1 MNRLTVHLNDINDI
15 TDNFNK
21 GQNILN
27 GLYLKTYELK
37 INNCFLHFVLES
49 TVFNHELYP
58 RNKLFLKITD
68 NYLNKYKNL
77 ILKIQSDINESVND
91 YDTVFYGK
99 SKYLT
104 PRIIGGTVNNEKT
117 VFTKIYK
124 LINNNTIKI
133 NTDEVPQQ
141 FKGLFTIKI
150 RSVANNTDSDN
161 YLILEVIDILITDI
175 IKNTVENDKPLSYKY
190 LNYKI
195 E

>member
-27 GLYLKTYELK
+27 GLYIKTYELK

-99 SKYLT
+99 SNYLT

-124 LINNNTIKI
+124 LINNNTVKI

-150 RSVANNTDSDN
+150 RSVANNTDADN

-175 IKNTVENDKPLSYKY
+175 IKNTVENNKPLSYKY

>member
-1 MNRLTVHLNDINDI
+1 MNRLTVHINDVNDI
-15 TDNFNK
+15 TDKFNK

-37 INNCFLHFVLES
+37 INNCFLYFVLES

-77 ILKIQSDINESVND
+77 ILKIQSDIKETVND

-99 SKYLT
+99 SNYLT
-104 PRIIGGTVNNEKT
+104 PRIIGGTVNDNKT

-124 LINNNTIKI
+124 LINNNTVKI
-133 NTDEVPQQ
+133 NTDEVPKQ

-150 RSVANNTDSDN
+150 RSVANNTEGDN
-161 YLILEVIDILITDI
+161 YLILEVIDILITEI
-175 IKNTVENDKPLSYKY
+175 IKNTVDNDKPLSYKY